1 MNRTIL
7 LSAFWIAS
15 LAVVFLLGRSLAPS
29 TSSDHHSSAEPQ
41 KMVEE
46 RVVRTVEFIQQ
57 DGFDEDDDTSIT
69 TLESGAFDG
78 PDRGDRHGRSASG
91 ASFVTDGQIR
101 EMLPSALNSDDRIT
115 QNLIVAHMLSQLTA
129 ENAGSMLAAFE
140 SSDRNWNTDQHF
152 RMFMHAWAQVDGR
165 AAAEYA
171 WLNKEGRK
179 VGYGGT
185 WALSAWAENDP
196 AGAYDFMKDQD
207 EGLANKMH
215 DGFLRGYARANI
227 TEASDYVAD
236 MASGKMRGAAVET
249 LLREHMRAGGRGGTL
264 DWATQTLNRE
274 ITSKEDESYVKYVLA
289 KATMEAGK
297 DNGVDLARWVDQ
309 HRDSK
314 YLTSQ
319 MFEEAADEWAES
331 NPSAAMAWLE
341 RHMDD
346 KRVNS
351 KVIDEV
357 TDEWAK
363 TDPNRAAAWIDA
375 NLDSP
380 HMTATVSGRAAGE
393 WAAKD
398 PQAAAEW
405 AASLPRELQGKTNVY
420 VARQWPNDKIDQAV
434 EWVDASR
441 DPGLDS
447 AREAIA
453 DRIDGKDPAE
463 AIRLANSIT
472 DPKVRERSLVRSAQ
486 AMARQNKEAV
496 IAWLPVSGLS
506 SDAQR
511 KVLGSRDRD
520 RR

>member
-1 MNRTIL
+1 MNRNLL

-15 LAVVFLLGRSLAPS
+15 LAVVFLLGRSLAPQGEPDNPSS
-29 TSSDHHSSAEPQ
+29 TEPQ
-41 KMVEE
+41 AIVEE
-46 RVVRTVEFIQQ
+46 RVVRTVEFIPQ
-57 DGFDEDDDTSIT
+57 DGFDEDDDASIA

-78 PDRGDRHGRSASG
+78 PGRADMHGGAAAG
-91 ASFVTDGQIR
+91 ASFVTDAQIR

-140 SSDRNWNTDQHF
+140 NSERNWNTDQHF

-196 AGAYDFMKDQD
+196 AGAFDFMKEQD

-236 MASGKMRGAAVET
+236 MASGRMRGAAVDT
-249 LLREHMRAGGRGGTL
+249 LLREYTKRGRGATL
-264 DWATQTLNRE
+264 DWATRTLNQQ
-274 ITSKEDESYVKYVLA
+274 ITSETDENYVRYVLG
-289 KATMEAGK
+289 KATMAAAK
-297 DNGVDLARWVDQ
+297 DNGVELARWVDQ
-309 HRDSK
+309 NRGSDF
-314 YLTSQ
+314 LTSQ
-319 MFEEAADEWAES
+319 MFEEAADEWAET

-341 RHMDD
+341 RNMDD
-346 KRVNS
+346 ARVNS

-380 HMTATVSGRAAGE
+380 HMTDTVSGRAAGE

-405 AASLPRELQGKTNVY
+405 AASLPRDMQDRTNAY
-420 VARQWPNDKIDQAV
+420 VARQWPNDQIDQAV
-434 EWVDASR
+434 DWVDASR

-463 AIRLANSIT
+463 AIRVANSIT

-496 IAWLPVSGLS
+496 VAWLPVSGLS
-506 SDAQR
+506 VKAQQQ
-511 KVLGSRDRD
+511 VLNP
-520 RR
+520 RRR